1 MTGIESLPH
10 QRIPEEWSPR
20 WFAEF
25 IRDVLSL
32 IDIHNAVGD
41 GIVITGPPSEFAT
54 LTAAGILFNQLQQIA
69 ADRILGRLSTV
80 GDIEELTG
88 TEATTLIDAFIGDS
102 GAGGTKGLVPA
113 PGAGDTAADKFLFA
127 DGSFA
132 AIQNAASGIRGLVEE
147 AANVADAVAST
158 VSVTSADAT
167 DLPTVITL
175 ANELKADVNTLVTDV
190 NAIVTQVNAILASI
204 QTAGQMA

>member
-1 MTGIESLPH
+1 MTGIETLPH
-10 QRIPEEWSPR
+10 QRIPDEWSPK

-32 IDIHNAVGD
+32 MDVKNAIGD
-41 GIVITGPPSEFAT
+41 GVIITGQPSEVAT

-69 ADRILGRLSTV
+69 ADRILGRLTTP
-80 GDIEELTG
+80 GDIEELTS
-88 TEATTLIDAFIGDS
+88 TQATTLIDAFIGDS

-113 PGAGDTAADKFLFA
+113 PGAGDTAADRFLFA
-127 DGSFA
+127 DGTFVAVQDA
-132 AIQNAASGIRGLVEE
+132 AAAIRGLVLE

-158 VSVTSADAT
+158 VSVDSADAT

-175 ANELKADVNTLVTDV
+175 ANELKGDVNTLVTDV
-190 NAIVTQVNAILASI
+190 NLIVTQVNAILASV
-204 QTAGQMA
+204 QAAGQMA

>member
-1 MTGIESLPH
+1 MTGIQDLPH
-10 QRIPEEWSPR
+10 QRIPEEWSSR

-32 IDIHNAVGD
+32 MDVRNALGD
-41 GIVITGPPSEFAT
+41 GVVITGQPSEVAT
-54 LTAAGILFNQLQQIA
+54 LTAEGILFNQLQQIA
-69 ADRILGRLSTV
+69 ADRILGRLTTP
-80 GDIEELTG
+80 GDIEELTS
-88 TEATTLIDAFIGDS
+88 TQATTLIDAFIGDS

-113 PGAGDTAADKFLFA
+113 PGAGDTDADRFLFA
-127 DGSFA
+127 DGTFTA
-132 AIQNAASGIRGLVEE
+132 VQNAAAAIRGLVLE

-158 VSVTSADAT
+158 VSVTSPDAT

-175 ANELKADVNTLVTDV
+175 ANELKGDVNTLVTDV